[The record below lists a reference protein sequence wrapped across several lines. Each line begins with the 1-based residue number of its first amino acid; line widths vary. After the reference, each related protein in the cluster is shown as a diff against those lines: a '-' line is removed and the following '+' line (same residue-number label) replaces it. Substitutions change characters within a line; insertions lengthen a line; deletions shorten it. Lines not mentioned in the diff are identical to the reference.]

1 MPMANKMHGSVW
13 SAIAAVLI
21 VGGFPFGAAAADPS
35 NVQFVVDT
43 GPGGGSDLFAREI
56 VKIAQQ
62 NKIISDNWP
71 VISQS
76 QGGGLGAMAYMK
88 LKAGHDNYV
97 AAFTSKWVVSSLNA
111 PHAKATLQDL
121 TPIIQLVDEAQV
133 IAVPES
139 SPYKTFGDFIA
150 DAQKNPGKYVQVGGA
165 VTSVDYLAALVIEQ
179 NTKSSWKYLS
189 FPDGGP
195 RITALL
201 RGDAQIMIGAV
212 TDFSEQVAAKKLRII
227 GVLGDKRVP
236 VFPDAPTL
244 KEQGIPDQGIPTQL
258 QFRGIAGPPNMSP
271 EAVAYFQ
278 KIFTAVT
285 KTDDWKQY
293 MEREGDT
300 TELALTDELKSRIAD
315 FTAKL
320 GPAVKLL
327 KTASQ

>member
-1 MPMANKMHGSVW
+1 MSVTSKMHGSVW

-21 VGGFPFGAAAADPS
+21 VGGFPFGAVAADPS

-76 QGGGLGAMAYMK
+76 QGGGLGAMAFMK
-88 LKAGHDNYV
+88 LKAGRDNYV
-97 AAFTSKWVVSSLNA
+97 AAFTSKWVVSSLNV
-111 PHAKATLQDL
+111 PGAKATLQDL
-121 TPIIQLVDEAQV
+121 TPIIQLIDEPQV
-133 IAVPES
+133 IAVPAS
-139 SPYKTFGDFIA
+139 SPYKTFAEFVA
-150 DAQKNPGKYVQVGGA
+150 DAQKNPGKFVQVGGA

-201 RGDAQIMIGAV
+201 RGDAQVMIGAV
-212 TDFSEQVAAKKLRII
+212 TDFSEQVAANKLKII

-244 KEQGIPDQGIPTQL
+244 KEQGVPDQGIPTQL

-278 KIFTAVT
+278 KVFTDVT
-285 KTDDWKQY
+285 RTDDWKQY

-300 TELALTDELKSRIAD
+300 TEVALTDEVKSRIAD

-320 GPAVKLL
+320 GPAIKLL
-327 KTASQ
+327 KTASE